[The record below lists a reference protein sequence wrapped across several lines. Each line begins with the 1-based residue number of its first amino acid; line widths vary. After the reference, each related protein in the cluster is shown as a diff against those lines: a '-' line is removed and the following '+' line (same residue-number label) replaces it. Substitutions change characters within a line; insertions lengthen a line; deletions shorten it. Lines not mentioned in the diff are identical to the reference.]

1 MSEEMKAQESA
12 PATAAPEQ
20 GIEEQGVSAVR
31 LFMTLAVAG
40 ALAGLLIV
48 MVNQITQPRIIAY
61 KAMKLKEAV
70 TEVLQGPARYD
81 TLYLIDGALTP
92 ELPAGLKPEKQKAIY
107 VGYTEAGEI
116 KGIAIARGES
126 GFQDVVMLIFGI
138 DPATLG
144 LTGMKILASKETP
157 GLGDKIYK
165 DLDFVQQFFDGPT
178 VPLLGV
184 KIGAGDGAPNEIDM
198 ITGATISSR
207 AVIRIIN
214 NAVTEWEP
222 FFENLDK
229 TDNKPV
235 AARGETQ

>member
-1 MSEEMKAQESA
+1 MSEEMNAQDVGPVTEA
-12 PATAAPEQ
+12 PGQEQ
-20 GIEEQGVSAVR
+20 EEQGVSAVR

-92 ELPAGLKPEKQKAIY
+92 KLPAGLKPEKQKAIY

-138 DPATLG
+138 DPATQG

-165 DLDFVQQFFDGPT
+165 DLDFVQQFFEGPT

-229 TDNKPV
+229 KPV
-235 AARGETQ
+235 AARGETK